1 MVRVE
6 LTEFAPGVTDVAA
19 RAQVGIGASPAA
31 AQVSWIALSKGPFN
45 PVMVTTSLPCA
56 PGCNVNFVCVGA
68 TEKSCRLKVA
78 VADAAALMAR
88 LQVPVPEPEHAPL
101 QPVKFDVAFA
111 AAVSVT
117 AVPGA
122 KFPAQEVLQFMTSG

>member
-1 MVRVE
+1 M
-6 LTEFAPGVTDVAA
+6 ASVTCPPRCAVKVVDT
-19 RAQVGIGASPAA
+19 GAS
-31 AQVSWIALSKGPFN
+31 
-45 PVMVTTSLPCA
+45 
-56 PGCNVNFVCVGA
+56 
-68 TEKSCRLKVA
+68 EKSCRLKVA